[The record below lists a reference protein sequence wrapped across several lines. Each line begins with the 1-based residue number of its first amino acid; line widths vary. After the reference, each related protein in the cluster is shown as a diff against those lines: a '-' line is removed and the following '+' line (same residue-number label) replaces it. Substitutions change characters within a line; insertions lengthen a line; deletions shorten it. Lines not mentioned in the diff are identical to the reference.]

1 MKPKKKKAKPSLLA
15 RLFGAKAKAKPAA
28 KKPTRAKT
36 ASPPLPAK
44 DTAPEKAGP
53 PKAPRP
59 TPLDRSISEIK
70 TMVRIGQNNPARL
83 ANILGNLIK
92 AEQAKKAK
100 ADEDYQ
106 RLIQDILDREQ
117 KKEAPDS
124 PPPSQP

>member
-15 RLFGAKAKAKPAA
+15 RLFGAKNKAKPAA
-28 KKPTRAKT
+28 RK
-36 ASPPLPAK
+36 SAK
-44 DTAPEKAGP
+44 DPKTP
-53 PKAPRP
+53 PK
-59 TPLDRSISEIK
+59 TPLDRSIAEIK
-70 TMVRIGQNNPARL
+70 TMVRIGENNPARL

-117 KKEAPDS
+117 KKQEQ
-124 PPPSQP
+124 PPSGSAGE